1 MNFSW
6 NNIPGVAQVFLLL
19 YAVGIIILAYG
30 LIRETIECGDRGE
43 RVEPKDIV
51 TYTLIMGASASGV
64 TLGLTALAV
73 VAGFLIKG
81 ETTTTFL
88 EVGISIIIMLLVT
101 ILGAVVLPVL
111 FLVGALVL
119 TALFIATVFL
129 GTCLI
134 VKPLQAW
141 GNFLNHITGYTPE
154 NKEEITTT
162 TPKE

>member
-6 NNIPGVAQVFLLL
+6 NNIPGVAQLFLLL

-30 LIRETIECGDRGE
+30 LIREKMESDYTGE
-43 RVEPKDIV
+43 QVEPKDVV
-51 TYTLIMGASASGV
+51 TYTLIMGTSASVV

-119 TALFIATVFL
+119 TALFIAAVFL
-129 GTCLI
+129 GTYLI

-154 NKEEITTT
+154 NKEETTTT

>member
-1 MNFSW
+1 MDFSW
-6 NNIPGVAQVFLLL
+6 NNIPGVAQVFLIL
-19 YAVGIIILAYG
+19 YAVGIIILTYG

-73 VAGFLIKG
+73 VAQFLSQHAI
-81 ETTTTFL
+81 TTTFP
-88 EVGISIIIMLLVT
+88 EVGISTLIMLLVT

-119 TALFIATVFL
+119 KALFIVTVFL
-129 GTCLI
+129 GAYLI

-141 GNFLNHITGYTPE
+141 GNFLNRITGYAPG
-154 NKEEITTT
+154 NKEETTT
-162 TPKE
+162 VTPKE